1 MTTTATKRWFVF
13 KGIGLCCRTFATHKI
28 IMTKKAILALALA
41 IIMPLAGYF
50 VVKYYSK
57 EAVHMP
63 GRYFAPDSVVV
74 SEKNGKTVTDTIWH
88 KVKNIEFT
96 NQLGKK
102 VSLND
107 LKRKVLVI
115 DFFFTRCPSICPGL
129 ARNMKRLQD
138 SFVKN
143 DSIVQFISI
152 SVDPAHD
159 SVPQLRKFADRFNAN
174 HDTWWFVTGDK
185 KEIYDFAFNELKAS
199 VTDSEVDTAFLHTEN
214 FFLLDSN
221 RIVRGWYNGFDTGK
235 QAQLVRDIPLLM
247 LEKDKKSP
255 SVFREF
261 IPILPIIFIAIGIV
275 FIAVFIFNRQ
285 KNKQERQ
292 S

>member
-1 MTTTATKRWFVF
+1 MS
-13 KGIGLCCRTFATHKI
+13 
-28 IMTKKAILALALA
+28 KKAILALALA
-41 IIMPLAGYF
+41 IVMPLAGYF
-50 VVKYYSK
+50 IVKYYSK

-63 GRYFAPDSVVV
+63 GRYFTPDSVIV
-74 SEKNGKTVTDTIWH
+74 SENNGKIITDTIWH

-107 LKRKVLVI
+107 LHGKILVI

-129 ARNMKRLQD
+129 ARSMKRLQD

-199 VTDSEVDTAFLHTEN
+199 LTDTQVDTAFLHTEN

-221 RIVRGWYNGFDTGK
+221 RVVRGWYNGFDTIK
-235 QAQLVRDIPLLM
+235 QEQLVRDIPLLM
-247 LEKDKKSP
+247 LERDKKAP

-261 IPILPIIFIAIGIV
+261 IPILPLIFVAIGVV
-275 FIAVFIFNRQ
+275 FIIIFIFNRQ
-285 KNKQERQ
+285 KNKHDKQQ
-292 S
+292 

>member
-1 MTTTATKRWFVF
+1 M
-13 KGIGLCCRTFATHKI
+13 
-28 IMTKKAILALALA
+28 LALVLP
-41 IIMPLAGYF
+41 IAGYF
-50 VVKYYSK
+50 IVKYYS
-57 EAVHMP
+57 ENTVHMP
-63 GRYFAPDSVVV
+63 GRYFTPDSVVV

-107 LKRKVLVI
+107 LKGRILVI

-129 ARNMKRLQD
+129 ARSMKRLQD

-143 DSIVQFISI
+143 DSIVHFISI
-152 SVDPAHD
+152 SVDPEHD
-159 SVPQLRKFADRFNAN
+159 SVPQLRKFADRYGAN

-185 KEIYDFAFNELKAS
+185 KAIYDFAFNELKAS
-199 VTDSEVDTAFLHTEN
+199 VTDVNIDTAFLHTEN
-214 FFLLDSN
+214 FFLLDSS
-221 RIVRGWYNGFDTGK
+221 RVVRGWYNGFDTIK
-235 QAQLVRDIPLLM
+235 QAKLVRDIPLLM
-247 LEKDKKSP
+247 LEKDKKAP
-255 SVFREF
+255 SVFRKF

-275 FIAVFIFNRQ
+275 FAVVLVFNHK
-285 KNKQERQ
+285 KNKEEKQ